1 MADDETIPKEIYMWS
16 GFMAVSKRDSHKG
29 VKIEEF
35 NDILRKKSNISCS
48 YLSVEIYNRYLLN
61 FRSKKFLLQTKV

>member
-1 MADDETIPKEIYMWS
+1 MMKRSRRKFTCGS

-35 NDILRKKSNISCS
+35 NDILRKK
-48 YLSVEIYNRYLLN
+48 
-61 FRSKKFLLQTKV
+61 